1 MKLHEHEYDSDE
13 SHDQKWKHQNL
24 EEIDNL
30 DDEIEMLEK
39 KLGLKADKK
48 RKERNNRQAE

>member
-1 MKLHEHEYDSDE
+1 MKLHEHEYESDE